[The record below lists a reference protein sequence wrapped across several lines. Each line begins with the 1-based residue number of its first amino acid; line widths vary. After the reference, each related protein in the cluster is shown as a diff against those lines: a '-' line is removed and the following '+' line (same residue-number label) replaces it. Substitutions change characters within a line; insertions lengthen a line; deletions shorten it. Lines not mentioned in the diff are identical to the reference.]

1 MNKLVLELLADSNG
15 LLKAMEQSQKSINA
29 FIKGS
34 ESAGQS
40 LGGGV
45 NKALDSFMG
54 LSKGGAIA
62 AGVLAGAIVAA
73 GVAATSFSVAAGH
86 QAEELTQLSSVMGMG
101 TDSLQQ
107 YDVLLNRVGLG
118 GQDLSLVMKTLS
130 AKMEEAKSGTGAA
143 ADRFRQLG
151 IDITK
156 VTGTDDLIRKI
167 ADSVSKFSGGTEK
180 AAIMGDLL
188 GKTGLKFIPAFEG
201 GAAAIDEAAAAS
213 LRLGATL
220 SAHQV
225 AVLGKMDDSVD
236 DLGLAWKRF
245 SQQLGAFFAPAVDL
259 AAQALTKLLSWGS
272 HVLQELG
279 TASAT
284 LSIRFTA
291 MAHAFMEVAAQV
303 FSADVFNGEAWGKTL
318 ENIKRIDA
326 EAAAAIEKR
335 RKLNSIASE
344 PDTRAKAP
352 DLIDSAKVQAQAIAL
367 ADAQQR
373 FVDSLFK
380 NEESIAQARLANF
393 QANLESQ
400 KAGALDMDVE
410 ISKAHEAALERNA
423 AFTVENIER
432 QIRNY
437 STYYAEKSALF
448 GKDEKSIAEKTK
460 FEVESNQKIVELLTQ
475 LEVAQIK
482 ADTTRVQSAMR
493 TAEAIRAREVQT
505 LEDVQAAAQASFTL
519 QQAWYAQAPGLIG
532 QADEARLKGMALIEA
547 EGDLRA
553 LKIQQTISDEDR
565 RNEAIY
571 NLDLD
576 LHAKR
581 IALISQFP
589 TFWEQQLQAVVAS
602 NAFSISSITSSFNSA
617 TAQWLQG
624 KGTFDEFLL
633 QSQTTLITSGLQAT
647 EQWLAQLALSHLR
660 ELGMIETQEAAKTA
674 LKLTGDA
681 ARLTATT
688 TTDAAIVATDTA
700 AATAS
705 STVWMASL
713 DTVWGGIV
721 LLGGAVEAFFVE
733 TLWPMIVSFATS
745 VIGVL
750 EAIATA
756 LGISALFGNIGGV
769 IAAGVLLSAIAGIT
783 ASLAMGAFANGGIVT
798 GPTVGLMGEAG
809 SPEAAIPLNDRGA
822 AFMQKTMG
830 LAGGGGMMQIVF
842 ESDGRQDAEYVMR
855 YMPKDHRLRKR
866 GY

>member
-1 MNKLVLELLADSNG
+1 
-15 LLKAMEQSQKSINA
+15 
-29 FIKGS
+29 
-34 ESAGQS
+34 
-40 LGGGV
+40 
-45 NKALDSFMG
+45 
-54 LSKGGAIA
+54 
-62 AGVLAGAIVAA
+62 
-73 GVAATSFSVAAGH
+73 
-86 QAEELTQLSSVMGMG
+86 
-101 TDSLQQ
+101 
-107 YDVLLNRVGLG
+107 
-118 GQDLSLVMKTLS
+118 
-130 AKMEEAKSGTGAA
+130 
-143 ADRFRQLG
+143 
-151 IDITK
+151 
-156 VTGTDDLIRKI
+156 
-167 ADSVSKFSGGTEK
+167 
-180 AAIMGDLL
+180 
-188 GKTGLKFIPAFEG
+188 
-201 GAAAIDEAAAAS
+201 
-213 LRLGATL
+213 
-220 SAHQV
+220 
-225 AVLGKMDDSVD
+225 
-236 DLGLAWKRF
+236 
-245 SQQLGAFFAPAVDL
+245 
-259 AAQALTKLLSWGS
+259 
-272 HVLQELG
+272 
-279 TASAT
+279 
-284 LSIRFTA
+284 
-291 MAHAFMEVAAQV
+291 
-303 FSADVFNGEAWGKTL
+303 
-318 ENIKRIDA
+318 
-326 EAAAAIEKR
+326 
-335 RKLNSIASE
+335 
-344 PDTRAKAP
+344 
-352 DLIDSAKVQAQAIAL
+352 
-367 ADAQQR
+367 
-373 FVDSLFK
+373 
-380 NEESIAQARLANF
+380 
-393 QANLESQ
+393 
-400 KAGALDMDVE
+400 
-410 ISKAHEAALERNA
+410 
-423 AFTVENIER
+423 
-432 QIRNY
+432 
-437 STYYAEKSALF
+437 
-448 GKDEKSIAEKTK
+448 
-460 FEVESNQKIVELLTQ
+460 
-475 LEVAQIK
+475 
-482 ADTTRVQSAMR
+482 
-493 TAEAIRAREVQT
+493 
-505 LEDVQAAAQASFTL
+505 
-519 QQAWYAQAPGLIG
+519 
-532 QADEARLKGMALIEA
+532 MALIEA

-855 YMPKDHRLRKR
+855 YMPKVHRLKKR